1 MSFASILILFAM
13 IYAGGIVWSLAT
25 QPQGFNITQ
34 TLADAWVITLGVTG
48 TLSVFYF
55 AYVFIVAVLS

>member
-1 MSFASILILFAM
+1 MTFESILILFTM

-25 QPQGFNITQ
+25 QPQRISVVQ
-34 TLADAWVITLGVTG
+34 TIADAWVITLGVTG